1 MTTVKIQ
8 HGSQMLAAP
17 HANSM
22 HKKVVESLRGFD
34 LKGFGMLGAEAIHRS
49 EYILHS

>member
-22 HKKVVESLRGFD
+22 HKKVVESLRGF
-34 LKGFGMLGAEAIHRS
+34 GMLGAEAIHRS